1 MHGRGHDD
9 TEDGMSERKTYTVDV
24 PGAVVAYD
32 VWTPDVAGDR
42 RPVVVMG
49 SPMAA
54 SGFEQL
60 AGLLDDRVVVTYD
73 PRGTERSTLAPDGE
87 VSVEAHADDLHAV
100 ASAVG
105 LGPVDVFGSSG
116 GGVVGLSWVERYP
129 GDVRTFVSHEPPITP
144 LLEDAE
150 LATTVQADI
159 VETYGREGFG
169 PAMAKFVALV
179 SHVGPLPADYLGRP
193 APDPATFGF
202 PAEDDGSRDDLLL
215 GRNLATMP
223 SWAPDGAVLRAS
235 GTRVVPAVSAQGEG
249 TLAWRGGVALAE
261 LLGVEAVTFP
271 GDHGGFM
278 VSEWSPHNDPAAF
291 AAALREVLDA

>member
-1 MHGRGHDD
+1 
-9 TEDGMSERKTYTVDV
+9 MSERKTHTLDV

-32 VWTPDVAGDR
+32 VWTPDVVGDR
-42 RPVVVMG
+42 PPLVVMG

-60 AGLLDDRVVVTYD
+60 VGLLDDRLVVTYD
-73 PRGTERSTLAPDGE
+73 PRGTERSTLAADGE

-100 ASAVG
+100 VTALG

-116 GGVVGLSWVERYP
+116 GGVVGLSWIERHP

-144 LLEDAE
+144 LLEDAGIV
-150 LATTVQADI
+150 AAVQADI
-159 VETYGREGFG
+159 VDTYRREGFG

-179 SHVGPLPADYLGRP
+179 SHVGPLPADYLDRP

-202 PAEDDGSRDDLLL
+202 PTEDDGSRDDLLL
-215 GRNLATMP
+215 GKNLATMP
-223 SWAPDGAVLRAS
+223 SWSPDADALSAS
-235 GTRVVPAVSAQGEG
+235 GTRIVPVVSAQGGG
-249 TLAWRGGVALAE
+249 TLAWRGGAALAE

-278 VSEWSPHNDPAAF
+278 VSEWSPDNDPAAF